1 MILRI
6 TMSSTVIIIVLSKVE
21 SIYYKFRHIKAM
33 SPKGTLRV
41 PCSSIALAIK
51 RKLAQ
56 TTWAEGGSDHQIT
69 KHARRQNEKISSRSK
84 RSAADRQIGR

>member
-1 MILRI
+1 
-6 TMSSTVIIIVLSKVE
+6 VE

>member
-1 MILRI
+1 
-6 TMSSTVIIIVLSKVE
+6 MSSTVIIIVLSKVE

-41 PCSSIALAIK
+41 PCNSIALAIK

-56 TTWAEGGSDHQIT
+56 TT
-69 KHARRQNEKISSRSK
+69 
-84 RSAADRQIGR
+84 